1 MTSCRPPTST
11 TGPCRPTGAG
21 NSRSKS
27 SRRKAANSSSIQE
40 SGFMAEFDTKRF
52 TGKNARLALL
62 RNIAELSSL
71 VGRLL
76 IGASIA

>member
-1 MTSCRPPTST
+1 
-11 TGPCRPTGAG
+11 
-21 NSRSKS
+21 
-27 SRRKAANSSSIQE
+27 
-40 SGFMAEFDTKRF
+40 MAEFDTKRF